1 MRERNCILKLLLL
14 IVVMNNTDCF
24 GEINALRNS
33 LYKVRLF
40 HGIVGVENGIRIRKL
55 RREIAVKLTNYNRG
69 K

>member
-1 MRERNCILKLLLL
+1 
-14 IVVMNNTDCF
+14 MNNTDCF

>member
-1 MRERNCILKLLLL
+1 MRERNCILKLSLL